1 VLERRSQR
9 HADDSGTIL
18 EKAQEAK
25 RKWNEEDP
33 KDKTKQQPMHINSV
47 DLVSTSSAIGL
58 TSKDRN
64 PVEDKVIRK
73 IVIEEEQ
80 KYEAAIKNCTADS
93 YNPPVDT
100 EGVAESNR
108 GQGIASDTSRCN
120 IDISQIQEDKIDMV
134 AGRGRRNTRN
144 RNKKMIGLIWNI
156 RGMGSIGRIPAL
168 VSRIR
173 DNHVDFVGVI

>member
-1 VLERRSQR
+1 MDKEEGPKAEAQEKIQKEKKKSWGPVVLERRSQR

-93 YNPPVDT
+93 YNPQWILRVWLRVT
-100 EGVAESNR
+100 EGKVLPLILLDVILTLAKYK
-108 GQGIASDTSRCN
+108 
-120 IDISQIQEDKIDMV
+120 KI
-134 AGRGRRNTRN
+134 
-144 RNKKMIGLIWNI
+144 K
-156 RGMGSIGRIPAL
+156 
-168 VSRIR
+168 
-173 DNHVDFVGVI
+173 